1 MISASGLVALLG
13 AIASFGN
20 ALPITATAGSPT
32 DAGSCTKTSCL
43 FSYNFTHRQDYC
55 VEADAAARMP
65 DNIWDNQAAVDA
77 YVAATIK
84 YYEPNGILGEKL
96 QLIGCK
102 QVGRSLNKNYIQYAN
117 STVPWTSPEL
127 METCLANCK
136 CKYPHCPDVP
146 ATPTPPGFCSLC
158 GPKFNQPMTVTFWK
172 TGKGPEG
179 L

>member
-43 FSYNFTHRQDYC
+43 FSYNFTHRHKDPYPPVLTHKKKNGTHPPRHYC

-127 METCLANCK
+127 MEHLL
-136 CKYPHCPDVP
+136 
-146 ATPTPPGFCSLC
+146 G
-158 GPKFNQPMTVTFWK
+158 
-172 TGKGPEG
+172 
-179 L
+179 